1 MLLTTYNF
9 KGEMYM
15 KKFICVSPLQIP
27 GGLKSGIYHAANNE
41 VLQYNK
47 EHSFSIIPVINGY
60 ADNGEEIMLITII
73 TENNNAKTNYVT
85 MKNAVDELAQE
96 KNLKIRYVEIS
107 TPDDSNVEVQLGLFA
122 NLIDLIN
129 DNDTLYCDISY
140 GTKVMNQ
147 LLTTGINY
155 CYKVRRDLMI
165 GCMAYG
171 EMDHLTKKMK
181 IYDIT
186 SLIYLDGIIR
196 LMAEKGVGN
205 PTSAIKMM
213 MDWEDKND

>member
-1 MLLTTYNF
+1 MLLKTYNF

-27 GGLKSGIYHAANNE
+27 GGLKSGIYHATNNE

-47 EHSFSIIPVINGY
+47 EHSFPIIPVINGY

-85 MKNAVDELAQE
+85 MQNAVDELAQE

-171 EMDHLTKKMK
+171 EMEHLTKKMK

-196 LMAEKGVGN
+196 LIAEKGVGN

>member
-1 MLLTTYNF
+1 MLLKTYNF

-27 GGLKSGIYHAANNE
+27 GGLKSGIYHATNNE

-47 EHSFSIIPVINGY
+47 EHSFPIIPVINGY

-73 TENNNAKTNYVT
+73 TENNSAKTNYVT

-196 LMAEKGVGN
+196 LMTEKGVGN

>member
-1 MLLTTYNF
+1 MLLKTYNF

-47 EHSFSIIPVINGY
+47 EHSFPIIPVINGY

-85 MKNAVDELAQE
+85 MKNAVDEHAQE

-140 GTKVMNQ
+140 CTKVMNQ

>member
-1 MLLTTYNF
+1 MLLKTYNF

-27 GGLKSGIYHAANNE
+27 GGLKSGIYHAENNE

-47 EHSFSIIPVINGY
+47 EHSFPIIPVINGY

-73 TENNNAKTNYVT
+73 TENNHAKTNYVT

-171 EMDHLTKKMK
+171 EMEHLTKKMK

>member
-1 MLLTTYNF
+1 MLLKTYNF

-27 GGLKSGIYHAANNE
+27 GGLKSGIYHAENNE

-47 EHSFSIIPVINGY
+47 EHSFPIIPVINGY

>member
-1 MLLTTYNF
+1 
-9 KGEMYM
+9 M

-27 GGLKSGIYHAANNE
+27 GGLKSGIYHAENNE

-47 EHSFSIIPVINGY
+47 EHSFPIIPVINGY

>member
-1 MLLTTYNF
+1 MLLKTYNF

-27 GGLKSGIYHAANNE
+27 GGLKSGIYHAENNE

-47 EHSFSIIPVINGY
+47 EHSFPIIPVINGY

-171 EMDHLTKKMK
+171 EMEHLTKKMK

>member
-1 MLLTTYNF
+1 
-9 KGEMYM
+9 M

-47 EHSFSIIPVINGY
+47 EHSFPIIPVINGY

-73 TENNNAKTNYVT
+73 TENNHAKTNYVT

-171 EMDHLTKKMK
+171 EMEHLTKKMK

>member
-1 MLLTTYNF
+1 
-9 KGEMYM
+9 M

-47 EHSFSIIPVINGY
+47 EHSFPIIPVINGY

-73 TENNNAKTNYVT
+73 TENNHAKTNYVT

-129 DNDTLYCDISY
+129 DNDTLYSDISY

-171 EMDHLTKKMK
+171 EMEHLTKKMK

>member
-1 MLLTTYNF
+1 MLLKTYNF

-47 EHSFSIIPVINGY
+47 EHSFPIIPVINGY

-73 TENNNAKTNYVT
+73 TENNHAKTNYVT

-171 EMDHLTKKMK
+171 EMEHLTKKMK

>member
-1 MLLTTYNF
+1 MLLKTYNF

-47 EHSFSIIPVINGY
+47 EHSFPIIPVINGY

>member
-1 MLLTTYNF
+1 MLLKTYNF

-27 GGLKSGIYHAANNE
+27 GGLKSGIYHAENNE

-47 EHSFSIIPVINGY
+47 EHSFPIIPVINGY

-73 TENNNAKTNYVT
+73 TENNSAKTNYVT

-107 TPDDSNVEVQLGLFA
+107 TPEDSNVEVQLGLFA

-171 EMDHLTKKMK
+171 EMEHLTKKMK

>member
-1 MLLTTYNF
+1 MLLKTYNF

-47 EHSFSIIPVINGY
+47 EHSFPIIPVINGY

-73 TENNNAKTNYVT
+73 TENNHAKTNYVT

-107 TPDDSNVEVQLGLFA
+107 TPEDSNVEVQLGLFA

>member
-1 MLLTTYNF
+1 MLLKTYNF

-27 GGLKSGIYHAANNE
+27 GGLKSGIYHAENNE

-47 EHSFSIIPVINGY
+47 EHSFPIIPVINGY
-60 ADNGEEIMLITII
+60 ADNGEEIILITII
-73 TENNNAKTNYVT
+73 TENNHAKTNYVT

-171 EMDHLTKKMK
+171 EMEHLTKKMK

>member
-1 MLLTTYNF
+1 MLLKTYNF

-27 GGLKSGIYHAANNE
+27 GGLKSGIYHAENNE

-47 EHSFSIIPVINGY
+47 EHSFPIIPVINGY

-73 TENNNAKTNYVT
+73 TENNSAKTNYVT

-171 EMDHLTKKMK
+171 EMEHLTKKMK

>member
-1 MLLTTYNF
+1 MLLKTYNF

-27 GGLKSGIYHAANNE
+27 GGLKSGIYHAENNE

-47 EHSFSIIPVINGY
+47 EHSFPIIPVINGY

-73 TENNNAKTNYVT
+73 TENNSAKTNYVT

-107 TPDDSNVEVQLGLFA
+107 TPEDSNVEVQLGLFA

>member
-1 MLLTTYNF
+1 MLLKTYNF

-27 GGLKSGIYHAANNE
+27 EGLKSGIYHAANNE

-47 EHSFSIIPVINGY
+47 EHSFPIIPVINGY

-73 TENNNAKTNYVT
+73 TENNSAKTNYVT